1 MGGTVRPARGRRG
14 GDRGP
19 ESGQG
24 LSWAEGD
31 YQQRQPS
38 EHRVGVGGRHRGD
51 LARLV
56 WEPGGDTVPRPRP
69 SSRERG
75 RQGMLLSRSAQP

>member
-14 GDRGP
+14 GDKGP
-19 ESGQG
+19 ESEQG

-31 YQQRQPS
+31 CQQRQPS
-38 EHRVGVGGRHRGD
+38 EHRVGMGGRHRSD
-51 LARLV
+51 PARPV
-56 WEPGGDTVPRPRP
+56 WGPGGDTVPRPRH

-75 RQGMLLSRSAQP
+75 RQGMLLTRSAQP